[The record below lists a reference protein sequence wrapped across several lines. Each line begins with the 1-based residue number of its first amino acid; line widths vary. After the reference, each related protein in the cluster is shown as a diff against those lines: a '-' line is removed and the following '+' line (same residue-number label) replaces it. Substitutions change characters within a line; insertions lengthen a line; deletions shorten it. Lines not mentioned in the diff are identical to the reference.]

1 MKVNNMTFNPPKPKE
16 KTEKKKIEKT
26 DEKEEKLPFR
36 FIVRLGEEDENEDD
50 QEEDVKLAD
59 EDGVPIVT
67 SVSLSDL
74 PLSDEDSWR
83 PAYKKIDPVHLDH
96 ARAEIENAKMLHELY
111 MEENQ
116 PLFQEYNEIQEMH
129 EVLAFREF
137 EIEMEWQ
144 QQYDAFWQD
153 VDLCAWANVFEAG
166 NDEEDEFFTHMEDFE
181 NELELLA

>member
-16 KTEKKKIEKT
+16 KTEKKIEKKT
-26 DEKEEKLPFR
+26 EEKEEKLPFR
-36 FIVRLGEEDENEDD
+36 FIVRLGDEDEEDE
-50 QEEDVKLAD
+50 EEENVTDEKTD

-67 SVSLSDL
+67 SVSLSDV
-74 PLSDEDSWR
+74 PYDPNHR
-83 PAYKKIDPVHLDH
+83 PIYKKIDPVHLDH
-96 ARAEIENAKMLHELY
+96 VGAAIETAKMLQELY
-111 MEENQ
+111 LEENQ

-137 EIEMEWQ
+137 EIETECQ

-166 NDEEDEFFTHMEDFE
+166 NDEEDEFFTHMEEFE
-181 NELELLA
+181 NEIELLA